1 MAQETQIRIADLA
14 GALEQ
19 AAKMGRPF
27 EQSEV
32 TFEEKRDDVALLK
45 EITGNR
51 MLAEGFMMA
60 RGLVNSWNLIEIVLR
75 AYVEPVKWKG
85 SDQFR
90 SSLGIPLL
98 AENFYS
104 SLAAFQQTLFAGNRP
119 FIVDPGATT
128 SIAVARAQE
137 VLVTSQ
143 LKIAGPKNTT
153 AKQEIRAVA
162 YDAFL
167 YGTGVAIC
175 GFETRTIKKQIVRRK
190 GQNKTVDALGGG
202 SVVEIHANEDD
213 TETVFE
219 EIEVRQ
225 PRFEHVPLRRVR
237 VAPDCRRGDIRSA
250 SWRGRIF
257 YLDSYQLKT
266 YRGQVGFNIPT
277 DQQLK
282 ELTTPFKT
290 DPTNPNVM
298 ETQTG
303 GITNANPVQRPA
315 AVGLNKAQPES
326 LTESNQF
333 DPLAKKFEVF
343 EYITD
348 NRVGWVLENQ
358 YVIRNQNHDGDVQ
371 MLSFNF
377 RQAPDSF
384 FGYGMGLFVTD
395 FQRMAQGIANSFF
408 DDFALYLMGTYTDE
422 SGINNSA
429 QPLWT
434 FPGKV
439 APKGVTPMQNRAS
452 GPKLEALGV
461 LDTLKMWAS
470 NITGAGASI
479 QGINP
484 GRPGDMRT
492 KQGVEALTGGDAM
505 KLQDLIDQACELV
518 FVPLLEFMI
527 EQNRKLKPS
536 QIRQM
541 LTEELGTAFTQDPI
555 DILNGS
561 YKVSISAGA
570 KLNARMALNQS
581 LGFIQTILQQPG
593 LTDQLAT
600 QGMKIDYGVMF
611 SSILESF
618 GYPYIEQLV
627 KPMTDEDKQRLAQ
640 QQNGPGAQLAA
651 KLAVVQAQGE
661 TKKSVDDN
669 QAENR
674 ALLRTQEH
682 MFQHSMETA
691 FGGNGA
697 G

>member
-1 MAQETQIRIADLA
+1 MPDRTQIRIADLA

-32 TFEEKRDDVALLK
+32 TFEKPRDDVAFLK

-51 MLAEGFMMA
+51 MLAEGFMMS
-60 RGLVNSWNLIEIVLR
+60 RGLVNSWNLVEIILR

-90 SSLGIPLL
+90 SSIGIPIL

-104 SLAAFQQTLFAGNRP
+104 SLSAFQQTLFAGNRP
-119 FIVDPGATT
+119 FIVDQGATT
-128 SIAVARAQE
+128 SVDTARAQE
-137 VLVTSQ
+137 ILLMSQ
-143 LKIAGPKNTT
+143 LKIAGPKNTS
-153 AKQEIRAVA
+153 AKQEMRAVA
-162 YDAFL
+162 FDAFL
-167 YGTGVAIC
+167 YGTGIALT

-190 GQNKTVDALGGG
+190 GETKTIAING
-202 SVVEIHANEDD
+202 SGATIEAHANEDN

-257 YLDSYQLKT
+257 YLDSYDLKSF
-266 YRGQVGFNIPT
+266 RDQVGFNIPT
-277 DQQLK
+277 DEELTK
-282 ELTTPFKT
+282 LTTPFKT
-290 DPTNPNVM
+290 DATNTNVM

-315 AVGLNKAQPES
+315 AMGLNKAQPEA

-333 DPLAKKFEVF
+333 DPLAKKFEIF
-343 EYITD
+343 EYMTD

-358 YVIRNQNHDGDVQ
+358 YMIRNQNHDGDIQ

-384 FGYGMGLFVTD
+384 FGYGMGMFFAD
-395 FQRMAQGIANSFF
+395 FQRMAQGVANSFF
-408 DDFALYLMGTYTDE
+408 DDLALYLMGTYTEE
-422 SGINNSA
+422 SGINNQA
-429 QPLWT
+429 QPLWI

-439 APKGVTPMQNRAS
+439 APKGILPMQGRQ
-452 GPKLEALGV
+452 GPKIEALSV
-461 LDTLKMWAS
+461 MDTIKTWAA

-479 QGINP
+479 QGQNP

-505 KLQDLIDQACELV
+505 KMQDLIDQACELV

-536 QIRQM
+536 QIRSM
-541 LTEELGTAFTQDPI
+541 LTEELGAAFTGDPI

-570 KLNARMALNQS
+570 KLNARTALNQS
-581 LGFIQTILQQPG
+581 LGYIQTVLQQPG
-593 LTDQLAT
+593 LTDQLGV
-600 QGMKIDYGVMF
+600 QGVKIDYKSMF
-611 SSILESF
+611 QSIMESF
-618 GYPYIEQLV
+618 GFPYIDQWV
-627 KPMTDEDKQRLAQ
+627 VPMTDEDKQRLKE
-640 QQNGPGAQLAA
+640 QQNGPSQQLQS
-651 KLAVVQAQGE
+651 KLTVVDAQGE
-661 TKKSVDDN
+661 KKKQVDDN

-674 ALLRTQEH
+674 ALLHTQEH
-682 MFQHSMETA
+682 MFQHNMESA
-691 FGGNGA
+691 FGGKG
-697 G
+697 